1 MEQMMCGIAG
11 IVSECPDLFEALP
24 RMVSLLAHRGPD
36 DEGIEYL
43 NGAALGHRRLS
54 IIDLAGGHQPMFNAS
69 RSLAIVFNGEIYN
82 YPSLKKQL
90 EAEGRYF
97 QTRSDTEVILHLYE
111 KYGKDCVKYLDGM
124 FAFAIWDIRRKRLVL
139 ARDHVGQKPLFFCE
153 LQDGL
158 AFASEVKS
166 LLASGFV
173 KRETDLEALYH
184 YISLRFIPDQL
195 TLFKGIR
202 KLPAAHRLIYENSR
216 IRIERY
222 WDFSCLDKINGTEE
236 EITDQLDHILSQTV
250 ADHMLSDVSIG
261 CFLSGGIDSSLITAM
276 AAKRSEEPISTF
288 SIGVKEQDFN
298 ELPFAELVARQYK
311 TKHYEKVVQADLIH
325 LVPKMIWHL
334 DEPSDPFGVGVYL
347 VSELA
352 SRYVKVVLSGDGG
365 DELFAGYDRFS
376 GNRLADFYCVIPRF
390 LRKSLFKRMIN
401 KIPESFAY
409 KSLSQK
415 LRWLNEMSLL
425 DHGDRYAE
433 SMSFLRYTEEAKS
446 RLLTDWVKKELG
458 YIDSK
463 EKILVHFNSHNVDE
477 LVDRMLYTDLM
488 TRMPDHLLSIV
499 DRMAMAHGLEV
510 RPPLLE
516 HKMVEF
522 AARIPAHLKLNGAK
536 LKYILRKVASRYIH
550 PSLVSRRKQG
560 FGFPLAYWM
569 RDELKTFLRQIVKES
584 RFIESQI
591 FNHEYVHNMVEEHIV
606 GKRDHNFRIWIFMN
620 LEIWYR
626 IFIEQQTLEGI
637 RGWINRYVSP
647 IKSGMEE
654 RISKMANC

>member
-1 MEQMMCGIAG
+1 MCGIAG

-54 IIDLAGGHQPMFNAS
+54 IIDLTGGHQPMFNAS

-82 YPSLKKQL
+82 YPSLKKQM
-90 EAEGRYF
+90 EAEGRCF

-111 KYGKDCVKYLDGM
+111 KYGEDCVKYLDGM
-124 FAFAIWDIRRKRLVL
+124 FAFAIWDIKRKRLVL
-139 ARDHVGQKPLFFCE
+139 ARDHIGQKPIFFCE
-153 LQDGL
+153 LPEGL

-166 LLASGFV
+166 LLASDFV

-184 YISLRFIPDQL
+184 YISLRFIPDQF

-202 KLPAAHRLIYENSR
+202 KLPAAHRLIYENGR

-222 WDFSCLDKINGTEE
+222 WDFSCLDKINGTED

-250 ADHMLSDVSIG
+250 ADHMLSDVPIG

-276 AAKRSEEPISTF
+276 AAKRSKEPISTF
-288 SIGVKEQDFN
+288 SIGVREEDFN
-298 ELPFAELVARQYK
+298 ELPFAKLVAEQYK
-311 TKHYEKVVQADLIH
+311 TKHHEQVVQADLVH

-352 SRYVKVVLSGDGG
+352 SKYVKVALSGDGG

-390 LRKSLFKRMIN
+390 LRKSLFKKIIN
-401 KIPESFAY
+401 KVPESFAY
-409 KSLSQK
+409 KSFSQK

-425 DHGDRYAE
+425 DYGDRYAE

-446 RLLTDWVKKELG
+446 QLLTDLVKRELG

-488 TRMPDHLLSIV
+488 TRMPDHLLTIV

-510 RPPLLE
+510 RAPLLE

-536 LKYILRKVASRYIH
+536 LKYILRKVASKYIH
-550 PSLVSRRKQG
+550 PSLISRRKQG

-569 RDELKTFLRQIVKES
+569 RDELKAFLRQIVKES
-584 RFIESQI
+584 RFIGSQI
-591 FNHEYVHNMVEEHIV
+591 FNHEYVHNMIEEHIN

-626 IFIEQQTLEGI
+626 IFIEQQALEDI
-637 RGWINRYVSP
+637 RGWINGYMKNKTQNKGRYH
-647 IKSGMEE
+647 
-654 RISKMANC
+654 A

>member
-1 MEQMMCGIAG
+1 MCGIAG

-54 IIDLAGGHQPMFNAS
+54 IIDLTGGHQPMFNAS

-82 YPSLKKQL
+82 YPSLKKEM
-90 EAEGRYF
+90 EAEGRCF

-111 KYGKDCVKYLDGM
+111 KYGEDCVKYLDGM

-139 ARDHVGQKPLFFCE
+139 ARDHIGQKPIFFCE
-153 LQDGL
+153 LPDGL

-166 LLASGFV
+166 LLASDFV

-184 YISLRFIPDQL
+184 YISLRFIPDQF

-202 KLPAAHRLIYENSR
+202 KLPAAHRLIYENGR

-222 WDFSCLDKINGTEE
+222 WDFSYLDKINGTED

-250 ADHMLSDVSIG
+250 ADHMLSDVPIG

-276 AAKRSEEPISTF
+276 AAKRSKEPISTF
-288 SIGVKEQDFN
+288 SIGVREEDFN
-298 ELPFAELVARQYK
+298 ELPFAKLVAEQYK
-311 TKHYEKVVQADLIH
+311 TKHHEQVVQADLVH

-352 SRYVKVVLSGDGG
+352 SKYVKVALSGDGG

-376 GNRLADFYCVIPRF
+376 GNRLSDFYCVIPRF
-390 LRKSLFKRMIN
+390 LRKSLFKKIIN
-401 KIPESFAY
+401 KVPESFAY
-409 KSLSQK
+409 KSFSQK

-425 DHGDRYAE
+425 DYGDRYAE

-446 RLLTDWVKKELG
+446 QLLTDLVKRELG

-488 TRMPDHLLSIV
+488 TRMPDHLLTIV

-510 RPPLLE
+510 RAPLLE

-536 LKYILRKVASRYIH
+536 LKYILRKVASKYIH
-550 PSLVSRRKQG
+550 PSLISRRKQG

-569 RDELKTFLRQIVKES
+569 RDELKAFLRQIVKES
-584 RFIESQI
+584 RFIGSQI
-591 FNHEYVHNMVEEHIV
+591 FNHEYVHNMIEEHIN

-626 IFIEQQTLEGI
+626 IFIEHQTLEDI
-637 RGWINRYVSP
+637 RGWINGYVKMKTKHLDST
-647 IKSGMEE
+647 IK
-654 RISKMANC
+654 AQ

>member
-1 MEQMMCGIAG
+1 MCGIAG

>member
-1 MEQMMCGIAG
+1 MCGIAG
-11 IVSECPDLFEALP
+11 IVSERSNLFEALP
-24 RMVSLLAHRGPD
+24 KMVLSLTHRGPD

-54 IIDLAGGHQPMFNAS
+54 IIDLNGGHQPMFNGS
-69 RSLAIVFNGEIYN
+69 KSVVVVFNGEIYN
-82 YPSLKKQL
+82 YPLLKKQL
-90 EAEGRYF
+90 EAEGRCF

-111 KYGKDCVKYLDGM
+111 KYGEDCVKHMDGM
-124 FAFAIWDIRRKRLVL
+124 FAFAIWDRVRKRLVL
-139 ARDHVGQKPLFFCE
+139 ARDHIGQKPLFFCE
-153 LQDGL
+153 AHGGL

-166 LLASGFV
+166 LLASDFV

-184 YISLRFIPDQL
+184 YISLRFIPDQF

-202 KLPAAHRLIYENSR
+202 KLPAAHRLIYENGK
-216 IRIERY
+216 IRIDRY

-236 EITDQLDHILSQTV
+236 EITDQLDYMLSQTV
-250 ADHMLSDVSIG
+250 EDHMLSDVPVG

-276 AAKRSEEPISTF
+276 AAKRSEGSISTF

-298 ELPFAELVARQYK
+298 ELPFAKLVAGQYK
-311 TKHYEKVVQADLIH
+311 TQHHEQVVQADLVH
-325 LVPKMIWHL
+325 LLPKMIWHL

-352 SRYVKVVLSGDGG
+352 SKHVKVVLSGDGG

-390 LRKSLFKRMIN
+390 LRNSLFKKVIDRV
-401 KIPESFAY
+401 PESFAY
-409 KSLSQK
+409 KSFSQK

-425 DHGDRYAE
+425 DNGDRYAE

-446 RLLTDWVKKELG
+446 QLLTDCVKKELG
-458 YIDSK
+458 YINSK
-463 EKILVHFNSHNVDE
+463 EKILVHFNSSNVNE

-488 TRMPDHLLSIV
+488 TRMPDHLLTIV

-536 LKYILRKVASRYIH
+536 LKYILRKVAMRYIH
-550 PSLVSRRKQG
+550 PSLISRRKQG

-584 RFIESQI
+584 RFVENQI
-591 FNHEYVHNMVEEHIV
+591 FNHEYVHNMIEEHID

-620 LEIWYR
+620 LEMWYR
-626 IFIEQQTLEGI
+626 IFIEQQTLESI
-637 RGWINRYVSP
+637 EGWINNYV
-647 IKSGMEE
+647 KMED
-654 RISKMANC
+654 RTLRLSS